1 MIVKVQAKES
11 DGGWHWFVDKYPELT
26 SKETYRSEGEAMLAG
41 IHRLAVEMNFEWAD
55 LPKRRR

>member
-11 DGGWHWFVDKYPELT
+11 DGGWRWYMDKYPELT
-26 SKETYRSEGEAMLAG
+26 SMEIYESESVAMLAG